1 MSTNHDWKLFT
12 EKLPLWQE
20 RYMEKLEEDYIS
32 ILSDKTKAASEK
44 FWKLDQIIKEDKK
57 SPGVRLELRKSN
69 MELDI
74 MRLFKDGA
82 ITLEDLDGFSE
93 ELIER
98 VKLCL
103 E

>member
-57 SPGVRLELRKSN
+57 
-69 MELDI
+69 
-74 MRLFKDGA
+74 
-82 ITLEDLDGFSE
+82 
-93 ELIER
+93 
-98 VKLCL
+98 
-103 E
+103 